1 MSDEKFPTDKF
12 KRMTFTFT
20 KEEQH
25 QLTQLQGTVLTAKL
39 MEQTAEKL
47 TSTIINTVC
56 LKRVNVSAG
65 PEVNVEYDL
74 ATGVFYVF
82 VPRKQEEA
90 AVAPVAPK
98 EEVKK

>member
-1 MSDEKFPTDKF
+1 MTDEKYPAEKF
-12 KRMTFTFT
+12 KKMTFTFT

-39 MEQTAEKL
+39 MEKTAENL

-56 LKRVNVSAG
+56 LKRVNVSQG
-65 PEVNVEYDL
+65 PEVAVEYDL

-90 AVAPVAPK
+90 TVSPVKPK
-98 EEVKK
+98 EEIKK